1 MAVTNGWG
9 QAAKNNT
16 NGYGKLATNN
26 IGAGSIYDSSYSG
39 DTALIG
45 VSAAFSYSKASFTQA
60 DSNPTPTISG
70 TTGGTF
76 SGTSGLVFV
85 STSTGEINLSAST
98 IAAHV
103 VTYTVGGVSSTFNL
117 SVVSPPYVSTSSFS
131 FDGVNDYFQIGEN
144 TDVINDFS
152 NPWSVS
158 WWAKWTYSA
167 GFDCFWQFGSTTSPV
182 RYILAW
188 VNGTGVGYSVSNSAS
203 VGIGYNIAN
212 GLNDGNWHN
221 IIFTGNGNT
230 SGAGIINI
238 YIDGVLNTDTPT
250 GTGAGSSALTMNNIG
265 RGFATTGRYFNGNM
279 DELSIW
285 NTALS
290 SAAVTE
296 IYNSG
301 APNDLTSLTNASSSN
316 LKAWY
321 KM

>member
-1 MAVTNGWG
+1 MPILYNKDRKNGLF
-9 QAAKNNT
+9 
-16 NGYGKLATNN
+16 Y
-26 IGAGSIYDSSYSG
+26 IPSGSLGPS
-39 DTALIG
+39 
-45 VSAAFSYSKASFTQA
+45 VSAAFSYDKSSYNQSEA
-60 DSNPTPTISG
+60 DPTPTITG
-70 TTGGTF
+70 TPGGSFNATA
-76 SGTSGLVFV
+76 GLVFV
-85 STSTGEINLSAST
+85 DTGTHNSSTGQIDLSAST
-98 IAAHV
+98 IDSHSI
-103 VTYTVGGVSSTFNL
+103 TYTVDGVQSGVTIG
-117 SVVSPPYVSTSSFS
+117 VTAAPYTSTSSFS
-131 FDGVNDYFQIGEN
+131 FDGVNDYFQIAEN

-188 VNGTGVGYSVSNSAS
+188 VNGTGIGYSVSNSAS

-238 YIDGVLNTDTPT
+238 YIDGVLNTDTPS

-265 RGFATTGRYFNGNM
+265 RGFATTGRNFNGNM

-285 NTALS
+285 NTSLS
-290 SAAVTE
+290 SPAVTE
-296 IYNSG
+296 IFNEQPSG
-301 APNDLTSLTNASSSN
+301 SGKPNDLTSLTNASSSN

-321 KM
+321 KMGE